1 MALREGYLHD
11 YLVASLLGVGFGM
24 VMAVPASY
32 ILVTTASFNIFWPIA
47 GFVGLNWGTYIGGLA
62 IAGIFGFIPG
72 GLIAGYINF
81 RLHRMGDN
89 LEMAGLSSGFFT
101 AFVFMILQ
109 LVSSLTYAIL
119 NTGAA
124 GTIFIGW
131 ALSTVFGFMFFTLG
145 GYFSGM
151 LERKPFAM
159 LRIFDLSQMR
169 RGQEAPPPPPGST
182 ATTCPSCG
190 SPLRYIQ
197 QYQRWYCDKEKKYV

>member
-11 YLVASLLGVGFGM
+11 YLVASLLGVGFGA
-24 VMAVPASY
+24 VMAFPTSY
-32 ILVTTASFNIFWPIA
+32 ILASVQYNIFGQIIGP
-47 GFVGLNWGTYIGGLA
+47 NWGAYIGGLA

-109 LVSSLTYAIL
+109 LVTSLTYAIL

-131 ALSTVFGFMFFTLG
+131 VLNVVFGFIFFPVG
-145 GYFSGM
+145 GYLSGM
-151 LERKPFAM
+151 LESRPFAM
-159 LRIFDLSQMR
+159 PSIFDLSHVR
-169 RGQEAPPPPPGST
+169 RGAAPPPPPET
-182 ATTCPSCG
+182 VAQACPTCG
-190 SPLRYIQ
+190 DPLKYIQ
-197 QYQRWYCDKEKKYV
+197 QYQKWYCVKEQKYV